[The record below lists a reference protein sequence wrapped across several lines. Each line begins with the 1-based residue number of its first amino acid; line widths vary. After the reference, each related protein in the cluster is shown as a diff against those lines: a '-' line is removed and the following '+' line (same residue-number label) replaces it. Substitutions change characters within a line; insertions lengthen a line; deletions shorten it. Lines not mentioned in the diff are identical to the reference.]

1 MVLSSSPVAVTSFSC
16 GLKRHQ
22 VSFLL
27 DLYCVNDDSG
37 LKFKQTKNYSKTKQN
52 KKLTFPL
59 NIKFLAA
66 TRSVLQKR
74 YSQKCYRTPV
84 LELLLN
90 KKRLQHRCFPVNLVK
105 FLTFFY
111 RPHPGDHIQLL
122 VQKPGSRECI
132 SNDKKEVLYPLEFF
146 QKH

>member
-27 DLYCVNDDSG
+27 DLYRINDDSG

-90 KKRLQHRCFPVNLVK
+90 KKTSAQVLSCEFSEIFNIFLQTTSRW
-105 FLTFFY
+105 
-111 RPHPGDHIQLL
+111 PHPAFSSKTRLTGMYF
-122 VQKPGSRECI
+122 KW
-132 SNDKKEVLYPLEFF
+132 
-146 QKH
+146 